1 MKLNNRKRDGIIPLC
16 RPWIGEAEIEAVV
29 EVLKSGWLSTG
40 PKTAEFER
48 RFAEYIGVKH
58 ALAVSSCTAGLHLA
72 LVAAGIGPGDEVITT
87 PYTFTAT
94 SEAIAY
100 TGARPVFADIDASTL
115 NILPEDIEKRVT
127 KAAKAII
134 PVHIAGLP
142 CEQESIIQ
150 IANRHNL
157 CIIDDTAH
165 AVSAEYKGA
174 KVGAIADM
182 SSFSFYATKN
192 LTTAEG
198 GMVTTDNDDFADKIR
213 LIRYHARDKDAWARQ
228 QSKNRWYY
236 DVVAQ
241 GYKYNMTDIQAVLG
255 LCQLAK
261 IEEQYKRRRKV
272 VDKYNEAFKEMPE
285 IVIPRDIE
293 DGKHAWHLYIIQLNT
308 ERLNITRDEFIA
320 AMLEEN
326 VECGVHYIP
335 LHFHTFYQQKY
346 GYERGDFPNAEMA
359 YERVVTLPLHPNLTE
374 DDVHYV
380 IEVVKKS
387 LLGGRR

>member
-1 MKLNNRKRDGIIPLC
+1 MKLSNRKRDGIIPLC

-48 RFAEYIGVKH
+48 RFSEYIGVKH

-72 LVAAGIGPGDEVITT
+72 LVAAGIGPDDEVITT

-127 KAAKAII
+127 KATKAII

-157 CIIDDTAH
+157 CIIDDAAH

-174 KVGAIADM
+174 KVGAIADI

-261 IEEQYKRRRKV
+261 IEEQYERRRKV

-285 IVIPRDIE
+285 IVIPKDIK

-308 ERLNITRDEFIA
+308 ERLNITRDEFII
-320 AMLEEN
+320 AMLEKN

-335 LHFHTFYQQKY
+335 LHFHTFYQRKY

-374 DDVHYV
+374 DDADYI
-380 IEVVKKS
+380 IETVKKVI
-387 LLGGRR
+387 

>member
-1 MKLNNRKRDGIIPLC
+1 MKLSNRKRDGIIPLC
-16 RPWIGEAEIEAVV
+16 RPWIGEAEIEAVA
-29 EVLKSGWLSTG
+29 EVLTSGWLSTG

-72 LVAAGIGPGDEVITT
+72 LVAAGIGSSDEVITT

-100 TGARPVFADIDASTL
+100 TGARPVFADIDARTL

-127 KAAKAII
+127 KATKAII
-134 PVHIAGLP
+134 PVDIAGLP

-157 CIIDDTAH
+157 CIIDDAAH
-165 AVSAEYKGA
+165 AVSAEYKGV
-174 KVGAIADM
+174 KIGAIADM

-213 LIRYHARDKDAWARQ
+213 LIRSHARDKDAWARQ
-228 QSKNRWYY
+228 QSQNRWYY
-236 DVVAQ
+236 DVIAQ
-241 GYKYNMTDIQAVLG
+241 GYKYNMSDIQSALG

-261 IEEQYKRRRKV
+261 IEKQYERRRKV

-285 IVIPRDIE
+285 IVIPKDIE
-293 DGKHAWHLYIIQLNT
+293 DGKHAWHLYIIQLNA
-308 ERLNITRDEFIA
+308 ERLNITRDEFIN

-346 GYERGDFPNAEMA
+346 GYKRGDFPNAEKA

-374 DDVHYV
+374 DDADDV
-380 IEVVKKS
+380 IEAVKKVIS
-387 LLGGRR
+387 RRC

>member
-1 MKLNNRKRDGIIPLC
+1 MKLSNRKRDKVIPLC
-16 RPWIGEAEIEAVV
+16 RPWIGEAEIEAVA
-29 EVLKSGWLSTG
+29 EVLKLGWLSTG

-72 LVAAGIGPGDEVITT
+72 LIAAGVGSGDEVITT

-94 SEAIAY
+94 SEVIAY
-100 TGARPVFADIDASTL
+100 TGARPVFADIDARTL

-127 KAAKAII
+127 KATKAII
-134 PVHIAGLP
+134 PVDIAGLP

-157 CIIDDTAH
+157 CIIDDAAH
-165 AVSAEYKGA
+165 AVSAEYRGVKI
-174 KVGAIADM
+174 GAIADM

-198 GMVTTDNDDFADKIR
+198 GMVTTDNDDFANQIR
-213 LIRYHARDKDAWARQ
+213 LIHYHARDKDAWARQ
-228 QSKNRWYY
+228 QSQNRWYY
-236 DVVAQ
+236 DVTAQ
-241 GYKYNMTDIQAVLG
+241 GYKYNMSDIQAALG

-261 IEEQYKRRRKV
+261 IEKQYERRIKI
-272 VDKYNEAFKEMPE
+272 VDRYNKAFEEMPE
-285 IVIPRDIE
+285 IVIPKDIE

-308 ERLNITRDEFIA
+308 ERLNITRDEFIN

-335 LHFHTFYQQKY
+335 LHFHMFYQQKY
-346 GYERGDFPNAEMA
+346 GYKKGDFPNAEKA
-359 YERVVTLPLHPNLTE
+359 YERVATLPLHPNLTE
-374 DDVHYV
+374 DDADYV
-380 IEVVKKS
+380 IEAVK
-387 LLGGRR
+387 RVIC

>member
-1 MKLNNRKRDGIIPLC
+1 MKSSNRKQGGVISLC
-16 RPWIGEAEIEAVV
+16 RPWISEAEIEAVT

-40 PKTAEFER
+40 PKTEEFEK

-100 TGARPVFADIDASTL
+100 TGARPTFADIDSNTL

-127 KAAKAII
+127 KATKAII
-134 PVHIAGLP
+134 PVDIAGLP
-142 CEQESIIQ
+142 CEQESIIS
-150 IANRHNL
+150 IANRHDL
-157 CIIDDTAH
+157 CTIDDAAH
-165 AVSAEYKGA
+165 AVSAEYKSV
-174 KVGAIADM
+174 KIGAIADM

-198 GMVTTDNDDFADKIR
+198 GMVTTNNDDFADKIR
-213 LIRYHARDKDAWARQ
+213 LIRYHARTKDAWARQ
-228 QSKNRWYY
+228 QSQNRWYY
-236 DVVAQ
+236 DVVVQ
-241 GYKYNMTDIQAVLG
+241 GYKYNMSDIQAAIG
-255 LCQLAK
+255 LCQLAR
-261 IEEQYKRRRKV
+261 IEEQYERRQKV

-285 IVIPRDIE
+285 IIVPKDIP
-293 DGKHAWHLYIIQLNT
+293 DGKHAWHLYIIQLNA
-308 ERLNITRDEFIA
+308 ERLNITRDEFIIA
-320 AMLEEN
+320 LLEEN

-335 LHFHTFYQQKY
+335 LHFHKFYQEKY
-346 GYERGDFPNAEMA
+346 GYKKGDFPGAEMA

-374 DDVHYV
+374 DDAHYV
-380 IEVVKKS
+380 IKAVKNIIS
-387 LLGGRR
+387 R

>member
-374 DDVHYV
+374 DDADYV
-380 IEVVKKS
+380 IEAVKKVI
-387 LLGGRR
+387 

>member
-1 MKLNNRKRDGIIPLC
+1 MKLSSSQRDGIIPLC
-16 RPWIGEAEIEAVV
+16 RPWLDEAEIEAVA

-48 RFAEYIGVKH
+48 CFAEYIGVKH

-72 LVAAGIGPGDEVITT
+72 LIAAGVGAGDEVITT

-100 TGARPVFADIDASTL
+100 TGARPVFADIDARTL

-127 KAAKAII
+127 KATKAIL

-157 CIIDDTAH
+157 CTIDDAAH
-165 AVSAEYKGA
+165 AVSAEYKGV

-198 GMVTTDNDDFADKIR
+198 GMITTDNDDFADKIR

-228 QSKNRWYY
+228 QSRNRWYY
-236 DVVAQ
+236 DVTAQ
-241 GYKYNMTDIQAVLG
+241 GYKYNMSDIQAAIG

-261 IEEQYKRRRKV
+261 IEKQYERRRIL
-272 VDKYNEAFKEMPE
+272 VDEYNEAFKGMPE
-285 IVIPRDIE
+285 IVIPKDIV
-293 DGKHAWHLYIIQLNT
+293 DGKHAWHLYIIQLNI
-308 ERLNITRDEFIA
+308 ERLSITRDEFIN
-320 AMLEEN
+320 AMFEEK

-335 LHFHTFYQQKY
+335 LHFHKFYQQKY
-346 GYERGDFPNAEMA
+346 GYKKGDFPNAERV

-374 DDVHYV
+374 DDADYV
-380 IEVVKKS
+380 IEAVKKVIF
-387 LLGGRR
+387 